1 MKNLK
6 LIYLLI
12 ILLFI
17 VSACQTV
24 KDKTDAIVKKEN
36 QKLGKYIGK
45 TSDELKI
52 DLGRPDED
60 YINSKGNLEMVYRT
74 KKYGIPC
81 ERKFEI
87 DTNSFVIGFV
97 SNGCF

>member
-45 TSDELKI
+45 TWLEKK
-52 DLGRPDED
+52 
-60 YINSKGNLEMVYRT
+60 NKGHSVQYLQNEHETDFL
-74 KKYGIPC
+74 
-81 ERKFEI
+81 
-87 DTNSFVIGFV
+87 
-97 SNGCF
+97 